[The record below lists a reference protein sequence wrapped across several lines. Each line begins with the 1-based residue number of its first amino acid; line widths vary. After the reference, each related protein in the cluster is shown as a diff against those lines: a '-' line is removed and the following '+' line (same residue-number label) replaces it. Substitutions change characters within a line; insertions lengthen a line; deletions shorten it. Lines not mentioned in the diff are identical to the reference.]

1 MTKGAGNYYELQPID
16 LCAPGVRKVSHDFY
30 TTTYVGAAD
39 ALVAAG
45 FASADMFP
53 GQPGRAATSV
63 TFRPLNG
70 KQPTDASWF
79 HVPGHITITRRSN
92 GTFAIR
98 LTEGRVERQQ
108 RADSERRRR
117 EDAPAQGAQARLF
130 ARSAPLPAPRAH
142 LRLVWSAPA

>member
-1 MTKGAGNYYELQPID
+1 MARGTGNYYSPQSVNLS
-16 LCAPGVRKVSHDFY
+16 APGVRKESDDFY
-30 TTTYVGAAD
+30 SATYIGAAD

-45 FASADMFP
+45 FATVDMFP

-79 HVPGHITITRRSN
+79 HVPGYITITRRSSA
-92 GTFAIR
+92 TFAIR
-98 LTEGRVERQQ
+98 LTEGRLERQQ
-108 RADSERRRR
+108 RADEQRRRR
-117 EDAPAQGAQARLF
+117 EDASPQGAQARLF
-130 ARSAPLPAPRAH
+130 ARSAPLPAPHAH